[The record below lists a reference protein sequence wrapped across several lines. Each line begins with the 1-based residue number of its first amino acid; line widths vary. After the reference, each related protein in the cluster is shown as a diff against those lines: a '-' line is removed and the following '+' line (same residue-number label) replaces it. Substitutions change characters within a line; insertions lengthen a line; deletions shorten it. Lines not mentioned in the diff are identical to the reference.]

1 MNDCDYNSGYNDM
14 SYDTERVAYA
24 YYWDLVE
31 SDYNNSVKN
40 KKYV

>member
-1 MNDCDYNSGYNDM
+1 MNDHNYNSYNDM
-14 SYDTERVAYA
+14 SYDTEGVEYA
-24 YYWDLVE
+24 YYLDLVE